1 MKNLI
6 FPRIFLGRVL
16 GPLGFYLEKIP
27 GLERRPEKGDL
38 STQRGEGM
46 RGAYIGSTFF
56 LLHVQAIVSESYHS
70 THLAQIREDSI
81 SAGAS

>member
-56 LLHVQAIVSESYHS
+56 YYMCRLLFLSRIIAL
-70 THLAQIREDSI
+70 T
-81 SAGAS
+81 